1 VAALCDA
8 NQAKR
13 RDQVMYLKQKE
24 LLWELDHDFI
34 KGLMDIT
41 VKESYEK
48 GAYIFKHGDAADHF
62 YVLIKGF
69 VKLKNE
75 KIDQTVYIVRYPGEI
90 FGWSSIVG
98 RGVYSVSAEC
108 LEPAMLNKISRGN
121 LMKLVN
127 QNKENGMIFY
137 KKVAEMLG
145 NRLIHLYAPSSQH
158 EFSVSQGTGQLQEI
172 VELSS

>member
-1 VAALCDA
+1 
-8 NQAKR
+8 
-13 RDQVMYLKQKE
+13 MYLKQKE
-24 LLWELDHDFI
+24 LFWELDHDFI
-34 KGLMDIT
+34 KQLMGIT
-41 VKESYEK
+41 ITESLEK
-48 GAYIFKHGDAADHF
+48 GAYIFHQGGSADYF
-62 YVLIKGF
+62 YVLIKGC

-75 KIDQTVYIVRYPGEI
+75 KIDKVVYIVNHPGEI

-108 LEPAMLNKISRGN
+108 LDPSMLHKIGKGD
-121 LMKLVN
+121 LLKVVN

-145 NRLIHLYAPSSQH
+145 NRLINLYAPSSQH

-172 VELSS
+172 VEATM

>member
-1 VAALCDA
+1 
-8 NQAKR
+8 
-13 RDQVMYLKQKE
+13 MYLKQKE

-34 KGLMDIT
+34 KHLMDIT
-41 VKESYEK
+41 TKESHEK
-48 GAYIFKHGDAADHF
+48 GAYIFHQGDSADHF
-62 YVLIKGF
+62 YILIKGC

-75 KIDQTVYIVRYPGEI
+75 KIDRTVYVVRHSGEI

-108 LEPAMLNKISRGN
+108 LEPTMLNKIGKGN
-121 LMKLVN
+121 LLKLVN

-145 NRLIHLYAPSSQH
+145 NRLIHLYSPSSQH

-172 VELSS
+172 FEAAL